1 MKITLKCGT
10 NFEACDRSSILDDAI
25 ENNVFL
31 SHSCRTGQC
40 DSCKTKVIS
49 GETAVIRPEI
59 ALKQKDI
66 DAGYILTC
74 CRSPLSDLTLDAI
87 NLKKFSS
94 IKKVR
99 IPAKIRKLNKVTS
112 SLLILELQLHPESNF
127 KFIPGQYIDL
137 SRSNIKRSYSI
148 MSFDEQNK
156 VLRLF
161 IKNYIGGAMS
171 QYLFEESKVGDLLV
185 IFGPHGTF
193 CFENSE
199 RAGSNLFF
207 ATGTGIAPFISILN
221 DLEARNIKAIIHL
234 FWGNRYA
241 DEFLELQDFKSNDLK
256 IYRAL
261 SQETREGFY
270 NGYIQD
276 LFSSVGYEDNSI
288 SPYICGSKDMI
299 ECVQNRLRESGHNGI
314 IATDAFV
321 SHNEG

>member
-1 MKITLKCGT
+1 
-10 NFEACDRSSILDDAI
+10 
-25 ENNVFL
+25 
-31 SHSCRTGQC
+31 
-40 DSCKTKVIS
+40 
-49 GETAVIRPEI
+49 
-59 ALKQKDI
+59 
-66 DAGYILTC
+66 
-74 CRSPLSDLTLDAI
+74 
-87 NLKKFSS
+87 
-94 IKKVR
+94 
-99 IPAKIRKLNKVTS
+99 
-112 SLLILELQLHPESNF
+112 
-127 KFIPGQYIDL
+127 
-137 SRSNIKRSYSI
+137 

-241 DEFLELQDFKSNDLK
+241 DEFLELQDFKSIDLK